1 MPDTK
6 CARCQ
11 KKILYF
17 TAVLWIGPQGYRRY
31 CLCDACLKKIK
42 SSPSPQPSP
51 VGRGGKKVHDA
62 SV

>member
-1 MPDTK
+1 MMTDTK

-17 TAVLWIGPQGYRRY
+17 TAVLWMGPRGFRRY
-31 CLCDACLKKIK
+31 RMCDGCKKKTDREAMDADRKKIVR
-42 SSPSPQPSP
+42 SVP
-51 VGRGGKKVHDA
+51 DA